1 MRSIAFVLYAG
12 YDPAYSKGE
21 PLRSPSDFGCLFTV
35 LLNVVEAQRENLDDY
50 FK

>member
-1 MRSIAFVLYAG
+1 MRGVAFVVYAG
-12 YDPAYSKGE
+12 FHPAYSKGE

-35 LLNVVEAQRENLDDY
+35 FLDVVETQRENLDDY